1 MTTAY
6 QKKSDQY
13 ATPSVG
19 VAGSGCQQAA
29 SQSVIG
35 YDAAVT
41 PTLINQ
47 GIGLP
52 AAPAGLEPYDGAV
65 P

>member
-1 MTTAY
+1 V
-6 QKKSDQY
+6 SL
-13 ATPSVG
+13 G
-19 VAGSGCQQAA
+19 AGAPPHH
-29 SQSVIG
+29 
-35 YDAAVT
+35 DAAVT